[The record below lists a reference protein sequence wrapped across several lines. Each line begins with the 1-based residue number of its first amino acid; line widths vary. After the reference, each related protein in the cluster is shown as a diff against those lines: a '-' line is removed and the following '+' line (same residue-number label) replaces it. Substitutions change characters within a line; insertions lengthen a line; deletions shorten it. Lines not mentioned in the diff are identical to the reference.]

1 MERYLI
7 TGAQLGLIEA
17 ELKHGNTKSV
27 LKTLREILNKQ
38 FLGNSPDNLQK
49 DIRDLGKALFPTR
62 DVMGKSKGVVIKR
75 EFPIK
80 TKPGQYIPVKVEKGV
95 NETTLSLKE
104 GEIFWMVDMGEG
116 ASFDVEDQEDAEII
130 SRLILLDKK
139 IDKILK
145 NERQKT

>member
-38 FLGNSPDNLQK
+38 FLGNSPDTLEEDVK
-49 DIRDLGKALFPTR
+49 DFGRALYPTR
-62 DVMGKSKGVVIKR
+62 DVMGKSKGVILERRDIIK
-75 EFPIK
+75 PKIGHY
-80 TKPGQYIPVKVEKGV
+80 TPVKVKHGV
-95 NETTLSLKE
+95 NETTLPIKE
-104 GEIFWMVDMGEG
+104 GGIFWMVNMGEG
-116 ASFDVEDQEDAEII
+116 ASFDVERQEDAEII

-139 IDKILK
+139 LDKVLK
-145 NERQKT
+145 NAR